1 MKPDNGAPALRT
13 LDYWDGARRA
23 LARKDK
29 VMARVIRGYKGET
42 LVGGRCGFETITR
55 SVVGQQISV
64 KAAAS
69 IWASVEKRL
78 APISPERI
86 ARCRKTTLQSC
97 GLSESKARYMQNIAA
112 FFVARN
118 IKPAY
123 WKKIDAAEARA
134 QLLDIKGVG
143 EWTWQMFAIFY
154 LKQPDILPLGDLG
167 LVNAIRKNYNY
178 ETTPSRTDLERI
190 TSAWR
195 PWRTVATWYLWR
207 SIDPEPVSY

>member
-1 MKPDNGAPALRT
+1 MPMERDNTPALHT
-13 LDYWDGARRA
+13 PDYWDTARRS

-29 VMARVIRGYKGET
+29 IMARIIRSYRGET
-42 LVGGRCGFETITR
+42 LIGGRCAFETIAR

-69 IWASVEKRL
+69 IWAAMEKRFTQVT
-78 APISPERI
+78 PEKI
-86 ARCRKTTLQSC
+86 ARCRKTTLRSC
-97 GLSESKARYMQNIAA
+97 GLSESKADYMKNIAA
-112 FFVARN
+112 FFIARE
-118 IKPAY
+118 ITPSY
-123 WKKIDAAEARA
+123 WKKVSAADARA
-134 QLLDIKGVG
+134 QLLAIKGVG

-167 LVNAIRKNYNY
+167 LVGAIRKSYGENKKL
-178 ETTPSRTDLERI
+178 EQITD
-190 TSAWR
+190 AWR